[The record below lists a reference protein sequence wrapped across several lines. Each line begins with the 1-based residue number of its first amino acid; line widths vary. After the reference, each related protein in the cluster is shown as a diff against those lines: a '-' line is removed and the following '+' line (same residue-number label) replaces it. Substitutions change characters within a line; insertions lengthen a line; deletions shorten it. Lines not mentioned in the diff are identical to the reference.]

1 MFSIPFSTISQQ
13 NTGFVKHECIH
24 LLYNNPMSKEL
35 EISTIGCP
43 FRKKN
48 KLCTSEIR
56 LFKPLPL
63 DVQEYLVN
71 NSEHVQYPKGKI
83 LAHEGD
89 QIDAV
94 LIIRHGRIKTCRYD
108 VNGEEYIMDI
118 LHEGQAIW
126 HDMFLNDYKYHYDIV
141 TLTDTMICKIKRTD
155 FMRLLTKYP
164 NAAMSLIA
172 MLSTEL
178 QEAKEKTQLLSI
190 RQPIIRLSG
199 FLLNKDRTCTNHEI
213 QMKLDDIA
221 ASIGLRPETV
231 SRCISKLEKQKV
243 IIRLGQGKL
252 KVIDRQQLL
261 EIYNSE
267 KNI

>member
-1 MFSIPFSTISQQ
+1 MT
-13 NTGFVKHECIH
+13 
-24 LLYNNPMSKEL
+24 KEL
-35 EISTIGCP
+35 EIKTIGCP

-108 VNGEEYIMDI
+108 VNGDEYIMDI

-141 TLTDTMICKIKRTD
+141 TLTDVMICKIKRSD
-155 FMRLLTKYP
+155 FMHLLSKYP

-190 RQPIIRLSG
+190 RQPLIRLAG
-199 FLLNKDRTCTNHEI
+199 FLLNKDKTCTNHEI
-213 QMKLDDIA
+213 HMKLDDIA
-221 ASIGLRPETV
+221 ASIGLRAETV
-231 SRCISKLEKQKV
+231 SRCISKLEKENLIV
-243 IIRLGQGKL
+243 RLGQGHL
-252 KVIDRQQLL
+252 KVTNRNELIAL
-261 EIYNSE
+261 YNSE
-267 KNI
+267 KKTEI